1 MRNDSRAARQ
11 QIGLMMFAVLLAFAA
26 PLAGCGGPGSTV
38 AENWRDP
45 SWSGPAIKNLLVM
58 VVRKDPARRRL
69 WEDAFVAALQKRHV
83 LASPSYRAFPDS
95 VPSEAILQQTMMD
108 SAFEGILLSR
118 STGIKQSQ
126 NEAPSSTST
135 VSSGVQW
142 STFYGMYITAYNTVY
157 VPGYRE
163 SGLIVTN
170 EITIWDARKDGQMVW
185 SASTATQNPTDAKAL
200 RQEVTGLIVPGLA
213 RDGIIP

>member
-1 MRNDSRAARQ
+1 MRNDSRATRQ
-11 QIGLMMFAVLLAFAA
+11 QLGLMVLAILLAFAA
-26 PLAGCGGPGSTV
+26 PLAGCAGPGSTV

-45 SWSGPAIKNLLVM
+45 NWSGPAIKNLLVM
-58 VVRKDPARRRL
+58 VVRKDPVRRRQ

-83 LASPSYRAFPDS
+83 LATPSYRAFPDS
-95 VPSEAILQQTMMD
+95 VPSEALLQQTVKD

-126 NEAPSSTST
+126 NDAPSAVST
-135 VSSGVQW
+135 VSGGVQW

-157 VPGYRE
+157 VPGYSE
-163 SGLIVTN
+163 SDLIVTN

-185 SASTATQNPTDAKAL
+185 STSTATRNPTDAKVL
-200 RQEVTGLIVPGLA
+200 RQEITALIVPA
-213 RDGIIP
+213 MEKDGIIP

>member
-45 SWSGPAIKNLLVM
+45 SWSGPAIKNMLVM
-58 VVRKDPARRRL
+58 VVRKDPVRRRQ